1 MSSIKKHRVSVVMSV
16 YNFNRTPMRGVE
28 TILSQSMEDF
38 EFILV
43 DDGSD
48 KNTHRI
54 LEEYAQKD
62 NRIRLI
68 VNEKRL
74 HLAASLNKAIK
85 LAQTEYIA
93 RADVNISYNPDRL
106 KVQLEF
112 IENHPDIDILGSNF
126 YWGTDGLDEIREI
139 VLPET
144 HEKIIRRLSI
154 ICCICHPSVFYRRK
168 TLIPYGPYKDG
179 FGWGEDY
186 HLWMRIRNR
195 LKFHNLQ
202 MFLLTKWH
210 RPNPWKGRKDL
221 TRFEYFK
228 GELLSRM
235 SGLLTSPSIIIDIG
249 SLPTVFSV
257 FIDRTWIYMLL
268 KKFIRR

>member
-1 MSSIKKHRVSVVMSV
+1 VDSIKKLRISVIMSV

-74 HLAASLNKAIK
+74 HLASSLNKAIK
-85 LAQTEYIA
+85 LAQAKYIA

-112 IENHPDIDILGSNF
+112 MENHPDIDILGSNF
-126 YWGTDGLDEIREI
+126 YWGTDGSDEIREI
-139 VLPET
+139 VLPEM
-144 HEKIIRRLSI
+144 HDHIIRRLSI
-154 ICCICHPSVFYRRK
+154 ACSICHPSVMYKRVALMR
-168 TLIPYGPYKDG
+168 YGAYKEG

-186 HLWMRIRNR
+186 HLWMRIRNKV
-195 LKFHNLQ
+195 KFHNLHE
-202 MFLLTKWH
+202 FLLIKWH
-210 RPNPWKGRKDL
+210 RPNPCKELSKI
-221 TRFEYFK
+221 ECFK
-228 GELLSRM
+228 GNVKSRLAGF
-235 SGLLTSPSIIIDIG
+235 STSPNVLLDLINF
-249 SLPTVFSV
+249 PRVFLIFV
-257 FIDRTWIYMLL
+257 VG
-268 KKFIRR
+268 KN